1 MNDRRGA
8 AIGVAILIVA
18 FLSILGA
25 LLVVLGWVGM
35 SVYAAVKAI
44 GSAPDPA
51 NPTVVVLLFVGLI
64 TVFTVLLAV
73 AVALVGRAMTPR
85 KRKRREAEQLALEL
99 PA

>member
-25 LLVVLGWVGM
+25 LLVVLGWIGM
-35 SVYAAVKAI
+35 SIYAAVKAI
-44 GSAPDPA
+44 GSAPDSA
-51 NPTVVVLLFVGLI
+51 NPTVVVLLFAGLI

-73 AVALVGRAMTPR
+73 AIALVGRAMTPR

>member
-44 GSAPDPA
+44 GSAPDSA

-64 TVFTVLLAV
+64 TVFTVLLA
-73 AVALVGRAMTPR
+73 AAIALVGRAMTPK
-85 KRKRREAEQLALEL
+85 KRKQREAEQLALEL